1 MIINNAYYLI
11 PSFTL
16 HDHSMMSD
24 EYIDEV
30 NTEVIVHTSVQ
41 YSIKENGDILMDECY
56 KNKRRSSNIIMTV
69 EEYNQN
75 YGAFSNK
82 ECCRIILNEH
92 NTSEYLR
99 IISTEKEWHT
109 ILENVPF
116 AYYTQNVFAFFI
128 LVRKYFEN
136 WFYNEWT
143 EVLLCSSIEIPE
155 TKRADE
161 KNISNELSQ
170 VPISQ
175 QAIKTKSIN
184 LSTMFINSEIE
195 KLKGEYIRKDIV
207 SLCDHAYKNIIPQTN
222 NIKIINVAE
231 YTNAIYPKIKHK
243 FKKWNKKQF
252 TNYTKNQISA

>member
-1 MIINNAYYLI
+1 MTDNAYSLI

-16 HDHSMMSD
+16 HDHSFMSD
-24 EYIDEV
+24 EHIDEKF
-30 NTEVIVHTSVQ
+30 TEAIVHTSVQ

-56 KNKRRSSNIIMTV
+56 KNKRRSRNIIMTV

-136 WFYNEWT
+136 WFYNEWID
-143 EVLLCSSIEIPE
+143 VPFRSSIVMSD
-155 TKRADE
+155 TKQTNE
-161 KNISNELSQ
+161 QNFSNELSK
-170 VPISQ
+170 VPLSQ
-175 QAIKTKSIN
+175 QAIKTKSLN
-184 LSTMFINSEIE
+184 LSIKYINSEIK
-195 KLKGEYIRKDIV
+195 KLKGKYIKKDIA
-207 SLCDHAYKNIIPQTN
+207 SLCGHAYKNIIQQEN
-222 NIKIINVAE
+222 DVKIISVAE
-231 YTNAIYPKIKHK
+231 YTHAIYPEIKHK
-243 FKKWNKKQF
+243 FKKWDEKQF
-252 TNYTKNQISA
+252 INYTKNLISA